1 MNTEYQVV
9 LAKNAEANDLFKKLF
24 GGFVTV
30 IGISDT
36 HVPVEG
42 AFDDNDLLIAALN
55 DLNQSKKYNV
65 YLSLNELSRDN
76 PPPVWKDKPNELVPV
91 RKGESCTNAN
101 IARRRRVLIDIDRT
115 EELKKLGPAT
125 ILEKEK
131 IYIRAQEVLA
141 FLTQNGIFVAPYIV
155 QADSGN
161 GYHLLVSVDLPNDDA
176 SSSLVKRFLEALALK
191 FNGDGVE
198 IDTKVFD
205 AKRIT
210 RAYGS
215 LNRKG
220 TPTKEVASF
229 VDGKLLINKEAR
241 LHRRSRLFKPD
252 PLFGKEGPVTAQ
264 QLEHVIAQI
273 ATMPNPVAAPSSA
286 KGPATVEDVMAWAK
300 HFGQEVTEEV
310 PGKRWAIINP
320 ACAGRHGGKNPNT
333 TSTRLFLTDG
343 HLGFECHHSSC
354 SMLTWPGYRTVVEAG
369 RPFLFGWESEEA
381 QIEEAAPVM
390 PYPVDV
396 WDGTLYGD
404 FAKEC
409 TRGNH
414 IPAEFFIESAK
425 TVVGSIVGNQL
436 YGDIQGMTAREY
448 LVLIG
453 WMSGGKGTAIRQTIG
468 LFKCCFED
476 IEKME
481 VADLIWSAGSRPKWK
496 QIGSVE
502 TNAGSEPGLYEAG
515 MKCPRV
521 LLNPAEF
528 DSLLEKTGIQN
539 SGGALLSQ
547 LRELFDSRFVVPSI
561 TKYRKMEDVPR
572 IIDLSLITSTQPGT
586 FEEAISRGIGTG
598 FLSRLTLIRNDET
611 RRVGHLPEVS
621 LRPIKSALVEKI
633 EKLEMS
639 PCRVNLSL
647 KALAVFDEWWSR
659 IMEIDRTYADDQR
672 EITARLN
679 ILVLRNVL
687 HLVWLL
693 NEKTVTAETMKKA
706 CRLGDYQL
714 SQRQALFSAPADNPL
729 AMMQQKIVR
738 ALRQKGRLSR
748 RSLSNAINARRAGTK
763 VFDISIEGL
772 KKEGIVIELNGTR
785 ANQKLYAL
793 RKEVS
798 E

>member
-1 MNTEYQVV
+1 MKGNQEQPKTTI
-9 LAKNAEANDLFKKLF
+9 EANNLFKKLF

-42 AFDDNDLLIAALN
+42 AFDDNDFLVAALN
-55 DLNQSKKYNV
+55 DLNQSNKYNV
-65 YLSLNELSRDN
+65 YLSLNELSHDN

-101 IARRRRVLIDIDRT
+101 IARRRRVLIDLDRT

-125 ILEKEK
+125 IAEKEK
-131 IYIRAQEVLA
+131 IYIRSKAVLA
-141 FLTQNGIFVAPYIV
+141 FLTENGIGAAPYIV

-161 GYHLLVSVDLPNDDA
+161 GYHLLLSVDLPNDDA
-176 SSSLVKRFLEALALK
+176 STSLVKRFLEALALK
-191 FNGDGVE
+191 FDGDGVE

-220 TPTKEVASF
+220 TPTKEVASV
-229 VDGKLLINKEAR
+229 VDGKLVINKEAR

-252 PLFGKEGPVTAQ
+252 PMFGKEGPVTPQ

-273 ATMPNPVAAPSSA
+273 ATMPKPVATTSVVR
-286 KGPATVEDVMAWAK
+286 GPATVEDLKAWCE
-300 HFGQEVTEEV
+300 HTHQQMEEGSEGQ
-310 PGKRWAIINP
+310 WLAIHNP
-320 ACAGRHGGKNPNT
+320 ACRGKHGDRHPHT
-333 TSTRLFLTDG
+333 TATRLAVLDG
-343 HLGFECHHSSC
+343 HIRFQCHHASC
-354 SMLTWPGYRTVVEAG
+354 EKMTWKDYRLIAEAG
-369 RPFLFGWESEEA
+369 GFPFLFAWESEEA

-414 IPAEFFIESAK
+414 IPAEFFLEALK

-436 YGDIQGMTAREY
+436 YGDIQGMNAREY

-496 QIGSVE
+496 QIGAVE

-521 LLNPAEF
+521 LLNPAEL

-633 EKLEMS
+633 EHLEMS
-639 PCRVNLSL
+639 PYRVNLSSE
-647 KALAVFDEWWSR
+647 ALTVFDEWWSR
-659 IMEIDRTYADDQR
+659 IMEIDRTHADDQR

-687 HLVWLL
+687 HLAWLL
-693 NEKTVTAETMKKA
+693 NEKTVTAETMRKA
-706 CRLGDYQL
+706 CKLGDYQL
-714 SQRQALFSAPADNPL
+714 SQRQSLFTTPADNPL

-748 RSLSNAINARRAGTK
+748 RSLSDVINARRAGTK